1 MFKFLLKNAVGDKK
15 QNDETL
21 LDLREI
27 QHQKIA
33 PFSLVT

>member
-1 MFKFLLKNAVGDKK
+1 LKNAVGDKR

-27 QHQKIA
+27 QNQKIA